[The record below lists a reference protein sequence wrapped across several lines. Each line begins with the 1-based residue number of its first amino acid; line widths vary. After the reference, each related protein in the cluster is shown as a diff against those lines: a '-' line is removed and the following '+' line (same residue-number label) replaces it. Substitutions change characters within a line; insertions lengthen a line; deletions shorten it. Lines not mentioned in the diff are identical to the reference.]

1 MRLRARAPATSANL
15 GPGFDCFGLAL
26 DLVNE
31 VILDPDAPPGVS
43 WEGEGA
49 GELPTDGSDALS
61 AALRRTAE
69 AAGRRLP
76 PLHLRGRNRIP
87 VERGLGS
94 SAAAVVAGVGL
105 ADRLLGLGLSPDE
118 RLALAV
124 ELEGHPDNVA
134 AALRG
139 GLVLAYRAAG
149 GWRAEALAPAAE
161 LRPAVLVPEARL
173 STVVARAALPRE
185 VPLADAAFNV
195 GRAALAVVALTARPE
210 LLDEALED
218 RLHQGV
224 RLRLVPEV
232 AEAFARVRA
241 AGVPVCV
248 SGAGPSLLAFER
260 DGVVVPDLGPGWR
273 VLRVPPRRAG
283 LEVEEVD

>member
-1 MRLRARAPATSANL
+1 VRLLARVPATSANL

-31 VILDPDAPPGVS
+31 VVLEPDAPPGVS

-61 AALRRTAE
+61 VALRRTA
-69 AAGRRLP
+69 ALTGRPLP
-76 PLHLRGRNRIP
+76 SFRLRGRNRIP
-87 VERGLGS
+87 IERGLGS

-105 ADRLLGLGLSPDE
+105 ADRLLGLGLSADDLLE
-118 RLALAV
+118 LAV

-139 GLVLAYRAAG
+139 GLVLAYRGTG
-149 GWRAEALAPAAE
+149 GWRAESLPPAAE

-173 STVVARAALPRE
+173 PTGAARAALPRE
-185 VPLADAAFNV
+185 VPLVDAAFNA
-195 GRAALAVVALTARPE
+195 GRAALAVIALTARPE
-210 LLDEALED
+210 LLGEALED

-260 DGVVVPDLGPGWR
+260 EGASVPDLGPGWR

-283 LEVEEVD
+283 LEVEEAS

>member
-1 MRLRARAPATSANL
+1 MRLVARAPATSANL

-26 DLVNE
+26 ELLNE
-31 VILDPDAPPGVS
+31 VVLDTEGPPGVS

-49 GELPTDGSDALS
+49 GELPSDGSDALS

-69 AAGRRLP
+69 LAGRRLP
-76 PLHLRGRNRIP
+76 PFRLHGRNRIP

-105 ADRLLGLGLSPDE
+105 ADRLLGLGLPPDE
-118 RLALAV
+118 LLGLCV

-139 GLVLAYRAAG
+139 GLALAYRAGG
-149 GWRAEALAPAAE
+149 GWRAEVLAPAAE
-161 LRPAVLVPEARL
+161 LRPVVLVPEARL
-173 STVVARAALPRE
+173 PTVSARAALPRE
-185 VPLADAAFNV
+185 VPLEDAAFNA

-210 LLDEALED
+210 LLVEALED
-218 RLHQGV
+218 RIHQAV
-224 RLRLVPEV
+224 RLGMVPEV
-232 AEAFARVRA
+232 AAAFARVRE

-248 SGAGPSLLAFER
+248 SGAGPSLLAFE
-260 DGVVVPDLGPGWR
+260 GAGGSLPDLGPGWR

-283 LEVEEVD
+283 LEVEEAA

>member
-1 MRLRARAPATSANL
+1 MRLLARAPATSANL

-31 VILDPDAPPGVS
+31 VTLDPEAPPGVS

-69 AAGRRLP
+69 LAGRRLP
-76 PLHLRGRNRIP
+76 PLRLHGRNRIP

-105 ADRLLGLGLSPDE
+105 ADRLLGLGLSADD

-149 GWRAEALAPAAE
+149 GWRAEALAPAE
-161 LRPAVLVPEARL
+161 GLRPAVLVPEARL
-173 STVVARAALPRE
+173 STVAARAALPRD
-185 VPLADAAFNV
+185 VPLADAAFNA

-210 LLDEALED
+210 LLGEALED
-218 RLHQGV
+218 RLHQEV

-260 DGVVVPDLGPGWR
+260 DGAAVPDLGPGWR

-283 LEVEEVD
+283 LEVEEEV

>member
-1 MRLRARAPATSANL
+1 MRLVAVVPATSANL

-31 VILDPDAPPGVS
+31 VTLDPEAAPGVS

-61 AALRRTAE
+61 AALRRTAQV
-69 AAGRRLP
+69 AGRRLP
-76 PLHLRGRNRIP
+76 PLRLHGRNRIP

-105 ADRLLGLGLSPDE
+105 ADRLLGLGLSADD

-139 GLVLAYRAAG
+139 GLVLAYRGAG
-149 GWRAEALAPAAE
+149 GWRAEALAPAE
-161 LRPAVLVPEARL
+161 GLRPAVLVPDARL
-173 STVVARAALPRE
+173 STVAARAALPRA
-185 VPLADAAFNV
+185 VPLVDAAFNA

-210 LLDEALED
+210 LLAEALED
-218 RLHQGV
+218 RLHQEV

-232 AEAFARVRA
+232 AETFARVRA
-241 AGVPVCV
+241 AGIPVCV

-260 DGVVVPDLGPGWR
+260 EGAAVPDLGPGWR
-273 VLRVPPRRAG
+273 VLRVPPRRTG
-283 LEVEEVD
+283 LEVEEAP

>member
-1 MRLRARAPATSANL
+1 M
-15 GPGFDCFGLAL
+15 
-26 DLVNE
+26 
-31 VILDPDAPPGVS
+31 
-43 WEGEGA
+43 
-49 GELPTDGSDALS
+49 
-61 AALRRTAE
+61 
-69 AAGRRLP
+69 
-76 PLHLRGRNRIP
+76 
-87 VERGLGS
+87 ERGLGS

-105 ADRLLGLGLSPDE
+105 ADRLLGLGLSADD

-139 GLVLAYRAAG
+139 GLVLAYRTVG
-149 GWRAEALAPAAE
+149 GWRAEALAPAE
-161 LRPAVLVPEARL
+161 GLRPAVLVPEARL
-173 STVVARAALPRE
+173 STVAARAALPRD
-185 VPLADAAFNV
+185 VPLADAAFNA

-210 LLDEALED
+210 LLGEALED
-218 RLHQGV
+218 RLHQEV

-260 DGVVVPDLGPGWR
+260 EGTAIPDLGPGWR

-283 LEVEEVD
+283 LEVEEEV

>member
-1 MRLRARAPATSANL
+1 MRLLARAPATSANL

-31 VILDPDAPPGVS
+31 VTLDPEAPPGVS

-69 AAGRRLP
+69 IAGRRLP
-76 PLHLRGRNRIP
+76 PLRLHGRNRIP
-87 VERGLGS
+87 VERGMGS

-105 ADRLLGLGLSPDE
+105 ADRLLGLGLSADD

-149 GWRAEALAPAAE
+149 GWRAEALAPAE
-161 LRPAVLVPEARL
+161 GLRPAVLVPEARL
-173 STVVARAALPRE
+173 STVAARAALPRD
-185 VPLADAAFNV
+185 VPLADAAFNA

-210 LLDEALED
+210 LLGEALED
-218 RLHQGV
+218 RLHQEV

-260 DGVVVPDLGPGWR
+260 DGAAVPDLGPGWR

-283 LEVEEVD
+283 LEVEEEA

>member
-1 MRLRARAPATSANL
+1 
-15 GPGFDCFGLAL
+15 
-26 DLVNE
+26 VNE
-31 VILDPDAPPGVS
+31 IEVDPDAPPGVA
-43 WEGEGA
+43 WAGEGA
-49 GELPTDGSDALS
+49 DELPTDGTDAVS
-61 AALRRTAE
+61 MAMRRTAE

-76 PLHLRGRNRIP
+76 PVALRGRNRIP
-87 VERGLGS
+87 LERGLGS
-94 SAAAVVAGVGL
+94 SAAAVVAGVVL
-105 ADRLLGLGLSPDE
+105 ADRLLGLGLSADD

-139 GLVLAYRAAG
+139 GLVLAYRTVG
-149 GWRAEALAPAAE
+149 GWRAEALAPAE
-161 LRPAVLVPEARL
+161 GLRPAVLVPEARL
-173 STVVARAALPRE
+173 STVAARAALPRD
-185 VPLADAAFNV
+185 VPLADAAFNA

-210 LLDEALED
+210 LLGEALED
-218 RLHQGV
+218 RLHQEV

-260 DGVVVPDLGPGWR
+260 DGEAVPDLGPGWR

-283 LEVEEVD
+283 LEVEEEV

>member
-1 MRLRARAPATSANL
+1 MRLLARVPATSANL

-31 VILDPDAPPGVS
+31 VTLDPDAPPGVS

-69 AAGRRLP
+69 LAGRRLP
-76 PLHLRGRNRIP
+76 PLRLHGRNRIP

-118 RLALAV
+118 QLGVAV

-149 GWRAEALAPAAE
+149 GWRAEALAPAEA
-161 LRPAVLVPEARL
+161 LRPAVLVPDVRL
-173 STVVARAALPRE
+173 STVAARAALPRE
-185 VPLADAAFNV
+185 VPLADAAFNA
-195 GRAALAVVALTARPE
+195 GRAALAVVALTTRPE
-210 LLDEALED
+210 LLDAALED
-218 RLHQGV
+218 RLHQEV
-224 RLRLVPEV
+224 RLRMVPEV
-232 AEAFARVRA
+232 AEAFARVRE

-260 DGVVVPDLGPGWR
+260 EGATVPELGPGWR
-273 VLRVPPRRAG
+273 ILRVPPRRAG
-283 LEVEEVD
+283 LEVEGSP

>member
-69 AAGRRLP
+69 TAGRRLP
-76 PLHLRGRNRIP
+76 PLRLRGRNRIP

-173 STVVARAALPRE
+173 STVAARAALPRE
-185 VPLADAAFNV
+185 VPLADAAFNA

-260 DGVVVPDLGPGWR
+260 DGAVVPDLGPGWR